1 MCQWG
6 RTDLVN
12 MELTDYLNEWNILN
26 GLRYLSS
33 MLFDRK
39 FEGMPYDIIRMTKLF
54 KWPDVFS
61 EWVTKSFKRPD
72 AFNGQMTKSFEQLM
86 FLMSGWRSSS
96 NGLMFLANGWPSHLN
111 GWQTACK
118 AIRHVVAWEVTTLN
132 FLNWFVQDQ
141 YCTHIMSQ
149 LLITYFKIG
158 SSTATIYINNT
169 HAYIHVP
176 NFICTP

>member
-1 MCQWG
+1 MSEIFW
-6 RTDLVN
+6 TDCVTCLPRH
-12 MELTDYLNEWNILN
+12 LTENSKGCHMTLYGWPSCSN
-26 GLRYLSS
+26 GLMSSANGWPSRSNGLTPSMNRWLSRS
-33 MLFDRK
+33 N
-39 FEGMPYDIIRMTKLF
+39 
-54 KWPDVFS
+54 S
-61 EWVTKSFKRPD
+61 
-72 AFNGQMTKSFEQLM
+72 LM

-96 NGLMFLANGWPSHLN
+96 NGLMFLANGWPSHSN
-111 GWQTACK
+111 GWQTACKRK
-118 AIRHVVAWEVTTLN
+118 AIRHVVAWEVTSLN
-132 FLNWFVQDQ
+132 FFNWFVQDQ